1 VSVVAFVTLLEAVV
15 ALMTLVETMVALMT
29 LVEAVVAVVEA
40 VLHHS
45 LPLAPFHLLT
55 FHCYMAG

>member
-1 VSVVAFVTLLEAVV
+1 MLMSLLALVTL
-15 ALMTLVETMVALMT
+15 MTLMT